1 MYNYCKIILN
11 NCKILSGGAFVNY
24 PQTIREHNE
33 KIIWKY
39 EDCFKTGN
47 KFNLVRCYMHTV
59 KQTLG
64 MHSHSFY
71 EINIVLTGEGR
82 HYIED
87 KSCVAKAGMVFILP
101 PNIRHGYYCENEMRL
116 YHILISHAFINR
128 FSDELSSLDG
138 YPLLFKIE
146 PILRGEYEQNLFLTL
161 EQSEL
166 DERDDIFNYLKKT
179 DSLNDTNVQ
188 IARNATVLKI
198 ISEFCA
204 LAAKKQGIKNVTHRS
219 AMEIIKIMEYL
230 DENCSEKHNFS
241 KIATDINMSYATF
254 LRFFK
259 NICGKTPGDYLMLCR
274 VNKAKRLLEFT
285 DQSIVEIALSCG
297 FYDSSH
303 FVKTFKRFTGLNPKQ
318 CR

>member
-1 MYNYCKIILN
+1 MTYPDKID
-11 NCKILSGGAFVNY
+11 
-24 PQTIREHNE
+24 EHNE

-39 EDCFKTGN
+39 EDCFKIEN
-47 KFNLVRCYMHTV
+47 NFNLVRCYMHTV
-59 KQTLG
+59 QQILG

-71 EINIVLTGEGR
+71 EINVVLTGEGR

-87 KSCVAKAGMVFILP
+87 KSCIAKAGMVFIVP
-101 PNIRHGYYCENEMRL
+101 PDIRHGYYCEGVMRV
-116 YHILISHAFINR
+116 YHILISCAFVDR
-128 FSDELSSLDG
+128 FSKELSSLEG
-138 YPLLFKIE
+138 YSLLFEIEPLL
-146 PILRGEYEQNLFLTL
+146 RGGYEQNLFLAL
-161 EQSEL
+161 EKSEL
-166 DERDDIFNYLKKT
+166 EERNDIFDYLKTT
-179 DSLNDTNVQ
+179 DSLNDTNIQ

-204 LAAKKQGIKNVTHRS
+204 LAAKKQGIKNIPHRN
-219 AMEIIKIMEYL
+219 AVEIIKTMEYL
-230 DENCSEKHNFS
+230 NEKCSEKHDFS
-241 KIATDINMSYATF
+241 KIAADINMSYATF

-259 NICGKTPGDYLMLCR
+259 NVCGKTPSDYLMLCR

-303 FVKTFKRFTGLNPKQ
+303 FVKTFKRFTGINPKQ

>member
-1 MYNYCKIILN
+1 MD
-11 NCKILSGGAFVNY
+11 Y

-39 EDCFKTGN
+39 EDCFKIGN

-59 KQTLG
+59 DQILG

-101 PNIRHGYYCENEMRL
+101 PDIRHGYYCEDIMRV
-116 YHILISHAFINR
+116 YHILISRAFINR
-128 FSDELSSLDG
+128 FSNELSSLDG
-138 YPLLFKIE
+138 YPLLFEIE
-146 PILRGEYEQNLFLTL
+146 PLLRGEYEQNLFLTL

-166 DERDDIFNYLKKT
+166 DARDDIFNYLKKT

-198 ISEFCA
+198 ISEFCS
-204 LAAKKQGIKNVTHRS
+204 LAAKKQGIKNIS
-219 AMEIIKIMEYL
+219 QPNAIEIIKSMEYL
-230 DENCSEKHNFS
+230 NENSSEKHDFA
-241 KIATDINMSYATF
+241 KIASDINMSYTTY

-259 NICGKTPGDYLMLCR
+259 QVCGKTPGDYLMLCKI
-274 VNKAKRLLEFT
+274 NKAKHLLEFS
-285 DQSIVEIALSCG
+285 DQSIVEVAMACG
-297 FYDSSH
+297 FFDSSH

-318 CR
+318 FRQLKNTQHQTV